1 MARTTGSTSFVRVA
15 LRELN
20 RVLKENATVVVNRR
34 YVEGLEL
41 QCQPFTASK
50 AALAKLIEQ
59 GIDAPESKPAP
70 ITINTV
76 TFDE

>member
-1 MARTTGSTSFVRVA
+1 MARTAGSTSCARVS

-20 RVLKENATVVVNRR
+20 RVLKENATVVVSRR

-50 AALAKLIEQ
+50 EALAKLIQQ
-59 GIDAPESKPAP
+59 GVDAPEEKASP
-70 ITINTV
+70 ITINMV
-76 TFDE
+76 DFN